1 MRFEILLIDLKGILT
16 DFRLQDLG
24 GAVFWGL
31 WIMALCASL
40 RGVDRRDEIA
50 QVTYMGVLMALGVM
64 LILELPFKM
73 KTTYGAVGQIVIFA
87 IVLLVPS
94 LRWLFFKRATGL
106 DQVMSKV
113 TALSQSSNKK
123 EK

>member
-1 MRFEILLIDLKGILT
+1 MRFEILLVDLKGIIA
-16 DFRLQDLG
+16 DFRPQDLG

-50 QVTYMGVLMALGVM
+50 QVTYMGALMALGVT

-73 KTTYGAVGQIVIFA
+73 KTSYGAVGKIVIFS
-87 IVLLVPS
+87 ILLLLPS
-94 LRWLFFKRATGL
+94 LRWMFFRRASAL
-106 DQVMSKV
+106 DQAMSR
-113 TALSQSSNKK
+113 AAASSQQSTGKGK
-123 EK
+123 